1 IFKLLLEIDSFSLKF
16 FSPSSLS
23 VSNLSLLSIFIFSI
37 FSYSLFIYYLVEKGL
52 RNSEELLLAK
62 LALEKQNRETE
73 EASNSKSIFLA
84 RVNHELRTPMQ
95 AALSAS
101 ELLPQSPE
109 NLPILR
115 AAISQSL
122 LIIED
127 ILDFTR
133 IAKNNMKLQSKK
145 FSLLLGMH
153 ELIQVYQSKT
163 PDSVEIQTEFAA
175 DIPSHFIGDPTRFF
189 DIIRNL
195 LSNAVKWTNS
205 GIIKVKLYW
214 EDQSYSRLGFTIT
227 DNGPGIPD
235 DLIKNIFE
243 PFIQGKLRHTSEQG
257 VGLGLYIARKA
268 VEAMNGSI
276 KVQNRKEGGAI
287 FSFSIA
293 LQPCKEWLNANEKE
307 NHCYQCPNNPKIL
320 QHTIANNKTINYKL
334 KILIVED
341 VEVNANLLKK
351 LLHREGFQEL
361 ELAFTGQEAIKKITE
376 LRPDIVFLDL
386 NLPDM
391 DGFNIVRTLRERNI
405 EPKYIVLTGDAT
417 TDVFEH
423 CREIGLNN
431 ILPKPAKIN
440 KIMEA
445 LHQAQ

>member
-1 IFKLLLEIDSFSLKF
+1 
-16 FSPSSLS
+16 
-23 VSNLSLLSIFIFSI
+23 
-37 FSYSLFIYYLVEKGL
+37 
-52 RNSEELLLAK
+52 
-62 LALEKQNRETE
+62 
-73 EASNSKSIFLA
+73 
-84 RVNHELRTPMQ
+84 M
-95 AALSAS
+95 
-101 ELLPQSPE
+101 
-109 NLPILR
+109 
-115 AAISQSL
+115 
-122 LIIED
+122 
-127 ILDFTR
+127 
-133 IAKNNMKLQSKK
+133 
-145 FSLLLGMH
+145 
-153 ELIQVYQSKT
+153 
-163 PDSVEIQTEFAA
+163 
-175 DIPSHFIGDPTRFF
+175 
-189 DIIRNL
+189 
-195 LSNAVKWTNS
+195 
-205 GIIKVKLYW
+205 
-214 EDQSYSRLGFTIT
+214 
-227 DNGPGIPD
+227 
-235 DLIKNIFE
+235 
-243 PFIQGKLRHTSEQG
+243 
-257 VGLGLYIARKA
+257 YIARKA